1 MRTQSS
7 GVRAIACL
15 MLTAAALNGC
25 AGRILGASVQSKCP
39 ERVLTTEQSQGLYD
53 QVGALINRDHEHHP
67 TDALRRALP
76 LLKRAALHGHAG
88 ARHDLTSHLIQA
100 GIIEMHNG
108 PFPWRTS
115 LSVAQE
121 GIMWMILSAH
131 LDPKSIGAYDR
142 KTFEVLLDPSVPLP
156 QGFMK
161 QSSGT
166 AWMFQMISESSLER
180 ARQQA
185 FAWRRCWGDS

>member
-1 MRTQSS
+1 MIKTRLS
-7 GVRAIACL
+7 GTRGIVVLI
-15 MLTAAALNGC
+15 LTAATLSGC

-39 ERVLTTEQSQGLYD
+39 ERVLTVEQSQSVYD
-53 QVGALINRDHEHHP
+53 QVGTLIHRDHEHHP
-67 TDALRRALP
+67 TEALYQALP
-76 LLKRAALHGHAG
+76 LLKRAALHGHAA
-88 ARHDLTSHLIQA
+88 ARADLTSHLIQA

-108 PFPWRTS
+108 PFPWRTA

-131 LDPKSIGAYDR
+131 LDPKSIRAYDR
-142 KTFEVLLDPSVPLP
+142 KTFEVLLDPSIPLP

-161 QSSGT
+161 QPSGT
-166 AWMFQMISESSLER
+166 AWMFQMMSESSLER

-185 FAWRRCWGDS
+185 FAWQRCWND